1 MFDTKAIHF
10 TLLFSCIYFQCV
22 IQVNLFNCKRNNK
35 KKHTVGTVWKCK
47 KYEHVLAFK
56 TNMLR
61 NDTITNSKERYNV
74 LYA

>member
-1 MFDTKAIHF
+1 V
-10 TLLFSCIYFQCV
+10 LFKCICLIV
-22 IQVNLFNCKRNNK
+22 KEIIK
-35 KKHTVGTVWKCK
+35 KTHTVGTVSKCK

-56 TNMLR
+56 TNMLK